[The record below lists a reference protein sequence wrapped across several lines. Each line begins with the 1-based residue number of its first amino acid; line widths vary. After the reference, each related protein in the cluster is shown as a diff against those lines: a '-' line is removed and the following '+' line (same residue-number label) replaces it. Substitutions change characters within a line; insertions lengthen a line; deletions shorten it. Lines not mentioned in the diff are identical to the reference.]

1 MVKNSYILQA
11 TPKSELPLDRV
22 PSDWCTLRY
31 SSVETFPVPFC
42 TVFCMSTFCWPHLS
56 QWRGLIQST
65 AFRLAWLPM
74 PCFWNWIEKSIEG
87 IHVASS
93 SENLIFT
100 CYQGKPSISN
110 ALPEKQQKADSG
122 CCLFICFSPSLI
134 PPPPVPFLLLLFP
147 LLFLSSPSSPIPS
160 SMRFLCGFQGHQH
173 TICWWLSAKFFLK
186 NPPNQPPISANF
198 IFLLYFR
205 QI

>member
-11 TPKSELPLDRV
+11 TPKSELPFDRV

-31 SSVETFPVPFC
+31 SSAETFPVPFC
-42 TVFCMSTFCWPHLS
+42 TVFCTSTFCWPHLS

-134 PPPPVPFLLLLFP
+134 PPCPLSPPPLPPPLSLLSLPFHPFFHEISL
-147 LLFLSSPSSPIPS
+147 
-160 SMRFLCGFQGHQH
+160 
-173 TICWWLSAKFFLK
+173 WLSGSSAHYLMMTISKILFK
-186 NPPNQPPISANF
+186 KPTKSTPISANF

>member
-11 TPKSELPLDRV
+11 TPKSELPSERV
-22 PSDWCTLRY
+22 PSDGCALRY
-31 SSVETFPVPFC
+31 SSAETFSVPFC
-42 TVFCMSTFCWPHLS
+42 TVFCTSTFCWPHLS

-65 AFRLAWLPM
+65 AFKLAWLPM
-74 PCFWNWIEKSIEG
+74 PCFWTWVEKSIEG
-87 IHVASS
+87 IRVASS
-93 SENLIFT
+93 SENFIFP

-122 CCLFICFSPSLI
+122 CCLFTCFSPSLI
-134 PPPPVPFLLLLFP
+134 PPCSLFP
-147 LLFLSSPSSPIPS
+147 LPPLPPPPSRLSLLSHPFFHEIS
-160 SMRFLCGFQGHQH
+160 L
-173 TICWWLSAKFFLK
+173 WLSGSSAHHLLMTISKILFK
-186 NPPNQPPISANF
+186 KPTKSTPISANF